1 MLGRAGFSVNGKG
14 TRSVISLVVCLFSPL
29 GLRYPP
35 SVVLWRFVL

>member
-14 TRSVISLVVCLFSPL
+14 TRSVSSLVVCLFSSL
-29 GLRYPP
+29 GLRYAP